1 MLQNRTLLLLVCLV
15 TLAFGWV
22 LWPLF
27 GAVFWAVSV
36 AIVFD
41 PWYRRWLQRWP
52 GRRNRAA
59 AVMIVIILL
68 IVIIP
73 ALLIVTAIFSELSSI
88 FADVQSGKINLHVVF
103 EHAVTLLPDWS
114 KAMLARF
121 GYTDLAAVQD
131 SISASISDW
140 IGSNAQQVLAI
151 GQSTASVFVGISVM
165 LYLTFF
171 LLRDGDVLIGYMQR
185 GIPLAPDVMV
195 KLLKTFTVV
204 VRATVRGDIL
214 VAMLQGALGGLAFWV
229 LGVHAAILWGVLM
242 AFLSLFP
249 VVGAALVWA
258 PVALYFLLNDMV
270 WQGVALIAYG
280 VLVVGLVDNLLRPYL
295 VGQAA
300 RMPDYVVLISTIGGI
315 ASFGLQGF
323 ITGPV
328 VAAMFMAVWTT
339 FLAHGRVEA

>member
-1 MLQNRTLLLLVCLV
+1 MLENRTLLLLVCLV

-27 GAVFWAVSV
+27 GAVFWAVTV

-41 PWYRRWLQRWP
+41 PWYRSLLQRQP
-52 GRRNRAA
+52 GRRNTAA
-59 AVMIVIILL
+59 ALMIVIILL

-73 ALLIVTAIFSELSSI
+73 ALLIITAIFAELSSI
-88 FADVQSGKINLHVVF
+88 FADVQSGKINLHLVF
-103 EHAVTLLPDWS
+103 ERAVTVLPDWS

-140 IGSNAQQVLAI
+140 VGSNAKQVLAI
-151 GQSTASVFVGISVM
+151 GSSTASVFVSIGVM

-185 GIPLAPDVMV
+185 AIPLAWDVQV
-195 KLLKTFTVV
+195 RLLKTFTVV

-214 VAMLQGALGGLAFWV
+214 VAMLQGALGGVAFWV

-249 VVGAALVWA
+249 VIGAALVWA
-258 PVALYFLLNDMV
+258 PVAAYFLLNDMV

-295 VGQAA
+295 VGQAT

-339 FLAHGRVEA
+339 FLAHQKAA